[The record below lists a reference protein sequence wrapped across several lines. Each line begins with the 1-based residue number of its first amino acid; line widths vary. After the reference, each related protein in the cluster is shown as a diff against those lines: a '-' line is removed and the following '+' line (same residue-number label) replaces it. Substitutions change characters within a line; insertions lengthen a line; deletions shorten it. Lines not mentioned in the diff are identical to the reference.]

1 MGIRT
6 TDAGGEPRGSCSGH
20 VQQREDEVPQRIDG
34 AGERVDAGDDG
45 EPVAHRP
52 DSSVRDLAERHAT
65 ATPYRTA
72 GPRGFSR
79 TVPVTQRHA
88 VDRHH
93 LEADLRFS
101 AAWTGLPEAHR
112 SLVEVLVEAASSS
125 ACGHIRLELARD
137 MQMRA
142 FTPSAAMHRYTGRLT
157 VLGRNRD
164 CHAADDGKSLDT
176 RADPPDWAAH

>member
-65 ATPYRTA
+65 ATPVQAGRRAVIKSLPHVGNRSYSQEDRRSARMFMHLCRHVLLLMTA
-72 GPRGFSR
+72 CACASIVYGLRRRLDNETSNCAQLR
-79 TVPVTQRHA
+79 DRHA
-88 VDRHH
+88 NSNMVDGSYH
-93 LEADLRFS
+93 S
-101 AAWTGLPEAHR
+101 G
-112 SLVEVLVEAASSS
+112 
-125 ACGHIRLELARD
+125 
-137 MQMRA
+137 
-142 FTPSAAMHRYTGRLT
+142 
-157 VLGRNRD
+157 
-164 CHAADDGKSLDT
+164 
-176 RADPPDWAAH
+176 

>member
-65 ATPYRTA
+65 ATPYRTRRECA
-72 GPRGFSR
+72 RR
-79 TVPVTQRHA
+79 QDRALITQCEQELQ
-88 VDRHH
+88 V
-93 LEADLRFS
+93 
-101 AAWTGLPEAHR
+101 
-112 SLVEVLVEAASSS
+112 VE
-125 ACGHIRLELARD
+125 
-137 MQMRA
+137 
-142 FTPSAAMHRYTGRLT
+142 
-157 VLGRNRD
+157 
-164 CHAADDGKSLDT
+164 
-176 RADPPDWAAH
+176 